1 MELLKP
7 LCNKLFYVVHILQEI
22 YNNRAE
28 KRLISAI
35 EIFLDILQR
44 FKHLNNKLTLTKA
57 YYRSKHLCGYVL

>member
-1 MELLKP
+1 MELLKT
-7 LCNKLFYVVHILQEI
+7 LCNILFSIVHVLQEI

-28 KRLISAI
+28 KRLMLAI